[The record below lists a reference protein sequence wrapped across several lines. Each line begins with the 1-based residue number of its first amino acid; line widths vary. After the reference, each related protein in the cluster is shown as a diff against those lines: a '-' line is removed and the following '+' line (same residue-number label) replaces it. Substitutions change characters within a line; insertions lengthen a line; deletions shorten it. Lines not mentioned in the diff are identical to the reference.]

1 LRYGRDSSMQVALER
16 VSSGTCA
23 AAVSGGS
30 TGALMVLSR
39 HVLGMLPGIERP
51 ALMAAL
57 PARNALVWVLDLKTN
72 ISVDAR
78 RLYEFACMGG
88 AAAGVINGRQPAVGL
103 LNIGREASKGPDV
116 VREAAR
122 LIKRTAIWIIRALSR
137 PTRFSMAGLMLW
149 SATVLPETCCSSAP
163 KAWRDSCWSSSVKK
177 LQAGMQA

>member
-1 LRYGRDSSMQVALER
+1 VVSVSTIPSITSYTSCPCPLSPPLFPYTTLFRSRDSSMQVALER

-57 PARNALVWVLDLKTN
+57 PARNALVWVLDLGAN

-122 LIKRTAIWIIRALSR
+122 LIKSNRN
-137 PTRFSMAGLMLW
+137 
-149 SATVLPETCCSSAP
+149 
-163 KAWRDSCWSSSVKK
+163 
-177 LQAGMQA
+177 